1 MTFNSVH
8 QIFFIL
14 LMTELHDI
22 LCEDKTNKL
31 VCGSYLNAYPV
42 KKKMCMDTAHAAFR

>member
-8 QIFFIL
+8 QIFLIL

-42 KKKMCMDTAHAAFR
+42 KKMCMDTADAAFQ